1 MVVVLVAAIQFVN
14 IVDFMMVAPLG
25 PDLAEGLGVPTS
37 RIGII
42 AGSYTFAAAAGS
54 LVAAAWLDRL
64 DRRTAVVCSLTGMS
78 AATAAAAL
86 SVDLNTLVTARVA
99 AGLMAGPASAMAI
112 SILMDAVPA
121 ERRGRAM
128 GTVMGAFSAASVL
141 GVPAGLELAHWAGWR
156 APFLVIGGTILC
168 LAVLTAWRMPSMR
181 GHMEGAD
188 DEPPERSRLVGLLGD
203 WRPWLA
209 YATIGVS
216 VVSGFLLIPN
226 LSTYYQLNLGY
237 PREDIGLL
245 FLVGGSISFFTM
257 RFAGRMVD
265 RLGPLVVTVTAA
277 LGYLAVLYWG
287 FYRAEPWLSVMLLF
301 CAFMVARTTMA
312 VSANTVVSWVPRP
325 RERAAFMSVKN
336 AFQHFAAAG
345 GAFLSSE
352 ILSQDG
358 TGALLYMPELTLLAM
373 ILALG
378 QPVCMAVLLGGLRK
392 RDRH

>member
-25 PDLAEGLGVPTS
+25 PDLAAGLGVATS
-37 RIGII
+37 KIGII
-42 AGSYTFAAAAGS
+42 AGSYTFAAATGS

-64 DRRTAVVCSLTGMS
+64 DRRTAVVAALLGMS
-78 AATAAAAL
+78 VATAAAAL
-86 SVDLNTLVTARVA
+86 SVDLLTLVAARVA

-156 APFLVIGGTILC
+156 APFLIIGALILL
-168 LAVLTAWRMPSMR
+168 LALVTAWRMPSMR
-181 GHMEGAD
+181 AHLAEDPELPDRGKLVALLAD
-188 DEPPERSRLVGLLGD
+188 YRA
-203 WRPWLA
+203 WLA

-226 LSTYYQLNLGY
+226 LSTYYQLNMGY

-257 RFAGRMVD
+257 RLAGRAAD
-265 RLGPLVVTVTAA
+265 RLGPLAVTITASLA
-277 LGYLAVLYWG
+277 YMAVLYWG
-287 FYRAEPWLSVMLLF
+287 FYRAEPWLPVMVLF
-301 CAFMVARTTMA
+301 CAFMISRTTLA

-345 GAFLSSE
+345 GAFLSSQ
-352 ILSQDG
+352 ILSQDEA
-358 TGALLYMPELTLLAM
+358 GALLHVPALTGLAMLLAV
-373 ILALG
+373 G
-378 QPVCMAVLLGGLRK
+378 QPICMALLLRGLHERS
-392 RDRH
+392 